1 MERLDKILAHLGYGS
16 RKEVKGLIRKGF
28 VKVNDEVVYDDDYK
42 IDDTDCINVYDEDII
57 YDDFVYYLLNKP
69 KGYLSATISINYPTV
84 LDLLPYRKGLFPI
97 GRLDLDTEGLLI
109 ITNDGNLAHNLINPK
124 KEVEKEYYFK
134 YSGKLVENARE
145 LCLKGININNEYI
158 TKSSKLEI
166 MNDFEGKIILTE
178 GKYHEVKRIIK
189 YLGGEVTY
197 LKRIRIKNLELGDL
211 GIGSYRELT
220 KSEILDL
227 YEKNEKN

>member
-1 MERLDKILAHLGYGS
+1 M
-16 RKEVKGLIRKGF
+16 
-28 VKVNDEVVYDDDYK
+28 
-42 IDDTDCINVYDEDII
+42 
-57 YDDFVYYLLNKP
+57 
-69 KGYLSATISINYPTV
+69 
-84 LDLLPYRKGLFPI
+84 
-97 GRLDLDTEGLLI
+97 
-109 ITNDGNLAHNLINPK
+109 
-124 KEVEKEYYFK
+124 
-134 YSGKLVENARE
+134 
-145 LCLKGININNEYI
+145 
-158 TKSSKLEI
+158 
-166 MNDFEGKIILTE
+166 TE

>member
-145 LCLKGININNEYI
+145 LCLKGININNEY
-158 TKSSKLEI
+158 
-166 MNDFEGKIILTE
+166 TE